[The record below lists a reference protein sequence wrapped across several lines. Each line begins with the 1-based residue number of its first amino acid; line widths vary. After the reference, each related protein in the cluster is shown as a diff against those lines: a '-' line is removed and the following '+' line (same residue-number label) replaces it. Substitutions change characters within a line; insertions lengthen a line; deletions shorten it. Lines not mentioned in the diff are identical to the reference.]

1 MDALHDAGLCAA
13 ALHAALSGEQPLDA
27 AMDEYQRTRD
37 ARVKAMYEFT
47 CQLATLEPPPP
58 ELQQLLAAAHGNQQ
72 AMDAFARMNA
82 GTISPAE
89 FFTPENV
96 EAILAAA

>member
-1 MDALHDAGLCAA
+1 MDAFHDAELCAA
-13 ALHAALSGEQPLDA
+13 ALDATFSGTWPFEA
-27 AMDEYQRTRD
+27 AMSEYRRTRD
-37 ARVKAMYEFT
+37 VRVKAMYEFT

-58 ELQQLLAAAHGNQQ
+58 EMQQLFGAIHGNRK
-72 AMDAFARMNA
+72 AMDDFARMNA

-96 EAILAAA
+96 KAIAAGA

>member
-1 MDALHDAGLCAA
+1 MA
-13 ALHAALSGEQPLDA
+13 
-27 AMDEYQRTRD
+27 EYQRARD

-58 ELQQLLAAAHGNQQ
+58 EMQQLLAAAHGNRR
-72 AMDAFARMNA
+72 AMDGFARMNA

-89 FFTPENV
+89 FFAPDNV
-96 EAILAAA
+96 EAIMSAAASSPRDQARRSSN